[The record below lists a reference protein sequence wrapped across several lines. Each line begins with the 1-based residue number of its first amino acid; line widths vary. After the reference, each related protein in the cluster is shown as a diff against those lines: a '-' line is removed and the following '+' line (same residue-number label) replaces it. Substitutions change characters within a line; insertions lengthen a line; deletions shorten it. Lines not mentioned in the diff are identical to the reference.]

1 MKKRIS
7 VFLTVILLCLACAFP
22 VWAETESRLA
32 DQAGLLD
39 TDQKESLCNT
49 LDEISEREQVD
60 VIIVTTNSLEG
71 KTAQAYADD
80 YFIDHGY
87 GQGEDGDGILFL
99 VDMGDRNWAIA
110 THGYAIEAFTD
121 AGQEYIME
129 QVKPY
134 LSDGDYNEAFQM
146 FAMECDD
153 FIMQA
158 DEAEPYD
165 VGNLPKESF
174 DVGANLLIALA
185 VGLVAG
191 VLITGNMRRKLK
203 TVRKQDQAA
212 SYVRQGSMKVTRS
225 NFTVRCQNP
234 QNRKMRT
241 VAGAPVHIRLPRG
254 ILLAAPVENSE
265 RFFEK
270 QNTGKRKGC
279 CTGNGKAAFAI
290 VEHPVA

>member
-110 THGYAIEAFTD
+110 THGYA
-121 AGQEYIME
+121 
-129 QVKPY
+129 V
-134 LSDGDYNEAFQM
+134 
-146 FAMECDD
+146 
-153 FIMQA
+153 
-158 DEAEPYD
+158 
-165 VGNLPKESF
+165 
-174 DVGANLLIALA
+174 
-185 VGLVAG
+185 
-191 VLITGNMRRKLK
+191 
-203 TVRKQDQAA
+203 
-212 SYVRQGSMKVTRS
+212 SYTHLQSTSGSK
-225 NFTVRCQNP
+225 
-234 QNRKMRT
+234 
-241 VAGAPVHIRLPRG
+241 
-254 ILLAAPVENSE
+254 
-265 RFFEK
+265 
-270 QNTGKRKGC
+270 
-279 CTGNGKAAFAI
+279 KAAA
-290 VEHPVA
+290 

>member
-110 THGYAIEAFTD
+110 THG
-121 AGQEYIME
+121 
-129 QVKPY
+129 
-134 LSDGDYNEAFQM
+134 
-146 FAMECDD
+146 
-153 FIMQA
+153 
-158 DEAEPYD
+158 
-165 VGNLPKESF
+165 
-174 DVGANLLIALA
+174 
-185 VGLVAG
+185 
-191 VLITGNMRRKLK
+191 
-203 TVRKQDQAA
+203 
-212 SYVRQGSMKVTRS
+212 
-225 NFTVRCQNP
+225 
-234 QNRKMRT
+234 
-241 VAGAPVHIRLPRG
+241 
-254 ILLAAPVENSE
+254 
-265 RFFEK
+265 
-270 QNTGKRKGC
+270 
-279 CTGNGKAAFAI
+279 
-290 VEHPVA
+290 

>member
-121 AGQEYIME
+121 AGQEYINASAPQINAAGTPNVNANV
-129 QVKPY
+129 QVFPIK
-134 LSDGDYNEAFQM
+134 
-146 FAMECDD
+146 
-153 FIMQA
+153 
-158 DEAEPYD
+158 
-165 VGNLPKESF
+165 K
-174 DVGANLLIALA
+174 
-185 VGLVAG
+185 
-191 VLITGNMRRKLK
+191 
-203 TVRKQDQAA
+203 
-212 SYVRQGSMKVTRS
+212 
-225 NFTVRCQNP
+225 
-234 QNRKMRT
+234 
-241 VAGAPVHIRLPRG
+241 
-254 ILLAAPVENSE
+254 
-265 RFFEK
+265 
-270 QNTGKRKGC
+270 
-279 CTGNGKAAFAI
+279 
-290 VEHPVA
+290 